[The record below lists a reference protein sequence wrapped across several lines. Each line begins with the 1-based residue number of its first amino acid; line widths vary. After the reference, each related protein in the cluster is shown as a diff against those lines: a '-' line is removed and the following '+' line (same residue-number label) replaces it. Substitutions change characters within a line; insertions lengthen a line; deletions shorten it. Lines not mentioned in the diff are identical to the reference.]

1 MMTYDEMYFL
11 VTSHESPVTNFA
23 IEVLT
28 MDREDLDKQLKEHG
42 EAMGKEISG
51 SKKGR
56 MKLMALALALLVAG
70 GAGGCFFGSGL
81 PSINKGTQ
89 AGSSYQVPQG
99 ADKKLQDL
107 PAIRNTAIVQAVKE
121 VGPAVVGIT
130 TKVYDRD
137 MFNRRVEVGQSV
149 GSGVLFDKKGYIVT
163 NNHVVSGSK
172 EVNVSLSS
180 GKTVSG
186 TVVGTDPSTDL
197 AVVKIEGSDDLPVAT
212 LGDSDGLQ
220 VGETAIAIG
229 NPLGL
234 EFQGTVTVGVIS
246 ALNRSLDDIDQ
257 RFKLIQTD
265 AAINPGNSGG
275 ALVTADGKVVGI
287 NSAKI
292 AKEGVEGMG
301 FAIPINQAKG
311 IIQQLIDNGKVTRAY
326 LGVYAADKDIAQR
339 YGYEWKHD
347 KGVLVMKVA
356 ARSPISL
363 TDIQPGDY
371 ILSIDGKE
379 CNTMKEMREIL
390 DTHKPG
396 DKISL
401 TYEHNGREAKTDVL
415 LAAAPDSDK

>member
-1 MMTYDEMYFL
+1 
-11 VTSHESPVTNFA
+11 
-23 IEVLT
+23 

-42 EAMGKEISG
+42 EAMEGKISG
-51 SKKGR
+51 SSKGR
-56 MKLMALALALLVAG
+56 MKVMALALAMLVVG
-70 GAGGCFFGSGL
+70 GAGGCFFGNTTAPQG
-81 PSINKGTQ
+81 NKT
-89 AGSSYQVPQG
+89 ASSYQVPQG
-99 ADKKLQDL
+99 AAKSQQDL

-137 MFNRRVEVGQSV
+137 MFNRRVEVGKSV
-149 GSGVLFDKKGYIVT
+149 GSGVIFDKKGYIVT

-212 LGDSDGLQ
+212 FGDSDALQ
-220 VGETAIAIG
+220 AGETAIAIG

-311 IIQQLIDNGKVTRAY
+311 IIQQLIDNGRVTRAY

-339 YGYEWKHD
+339 YGYNWDHD
-347 KGVLVMKVA
+347 KGVLVMKIA
-356 ARSPISL
+356 TRSPISL
-363 TDIQPGDY
+363 TDIRPGDY
-371 ILSIDGKE
+371 ILAIDDKE
-379 CNTMKEMREIL
+379 CNTMKEMRAIL

-396 DKISL
+396 DTISL
-401 TYEHNGREAKTDVL
+401 TYEHNGKEVKTDVL
-415 LAAAPDSDK
+415 LAAAPEEK

>member
-1 MMTYDEMYFL
+1 
-11 VTSHESPVTNFA
+11 
-23 IEVLT
+23 
-28 MDREDLDKQLKEHG
+28 MDREDLDKKLKENG
-42 EAMGKEISG
+42 EAMKGTSHG
-51 SKKGR
+51 SRNGR
-56 MKLMALALALLVAG
+56 MKIAALALAMLIIG
-70 GAGGCFFGSGL
+70 GAGGCYFGGFSL
-81 PSINKGTQ
+81 PKKDG
-89 AGSSYQVPQG
+89 AASSYQIPQG
-99 ADKKLQDL
+99 ANKKMEDL
-107 PAIRNTAIVQAVKE
+107 PAIRNTAVVQAVKE
-121 VGPAVVGIT
+121 VGPAIVGIT
-130 TKVYDRD
+130 TRVYDRD

-172 EVNVSLSS
+172 EVNVSLSN
-180 GKTVSG
+180 GKTVPG
-186 TVVGTDPSTDL
+186 KVVGTDPSTDL
-197 AVVKIEGSDDLPVAT
+197 AVVKIDGSDDLPVAEF
-212 LGDSDGLQ
+212 GDSDALQ

-301 FAIPINQAKG
+301 FAIPINSAKG
-311 IIQQLIDNGKVTRAY
+311 IIQQLISNGKVTRAY

-339 YGYEWKHD
+339 YGYNWDHD
-347 KGVLVMKVA
+347 GGVLVMKVA

-363 TDIQPGDY
+363 TDIRPGDY
-371 ILSIDGKE
+371 ILAIDGKSFD
-379 CNTMKEMREIL
+379 TVKGMRDIL

-396 DKISL
+396 DRIKV
-401 TYEHNGREAKTDVL
+401 TYEHNGRKSDTEVL
-415 LAAAPDSDK
+415 LASAPETEN

>member
-1 MMTYDEMYFL
+1 
-11 VTSHESPVTNFA
+11 
-23 IEVLT
+23 
-28 MDREDLDKQLKEHG
+28 MDREDLDQQLKEHG
-42 EAMGKEISG
+42 EAMQKEITG
-51 SKKGR
+51 SRKGR
-56 MKLMALALALLVAG
+56 MKLFAAALALLVIG
-70 GAGGCFFGSGL
+70 SAGGCFFGEFPAIPKRDGAS
-81 PSINKGTQ
+81 
-89 AGSSYQVPQG
+89 SSYKVPQG
-99 ADKKLQDL
+99 ADKKLPEL

-149 GSGVLFDKKGYIVT
+149 GSGVVFDKKGYIVT

-172 EVNVSLSS
+172 
-180 GKTVSG
+180 
-186 TVVGTDPSTDL
+186 VGTDPSTDL
-197 AVVKIEGSDDLPVAT
+197 AVVKIEGSDDLPVAS

-311 IIQQLIDNGKVTRAY
+311 IISQLIDHGKVTRAY
-326 LGVYAADKDIAQR
+326 LGVYAADKDIAAR
-339 YGYEWKHD
+339 YGYSWDHE
-347 KGVLVMKVA
+347 KGVLVMKIA

-363 TDIQPGDY
+363 TDIEPGDY

-396 DKISL
+396 EKISI
-401 TYEHNGREAKTDVL
+401 TYEHQGREAKADVL
-415 LAAAPDSDK
+415 LAAAPENNK

>member
-1 MMTYDEMYFL
+1 
-11 VTSHESPVTNFA
+11 
-23 IEVLT
+23 

-42 EAMGKEISG
+42 ESMQQTEKG
-51 SKKGR
+51 SHKGR
-56 MKLMALALALLVAG
+56 MKIAALALAMLVIG
-70 GAGGCFFGSGL
+70 GAGGCYFGEFHSTKNG
-81 PSINKGTQ
+81 G
-89 AGSSYQVPQG
+89 AASSYQMPGSTNKEV
-99 ADKKLQDL
+99 KDL
-107 PAIRNTAIVQAVKE
+107 PAVRNTAVVQAVKE
-121 VGPAVVGIT
+121 VGPAIVGIT
-130 TKVYDRD
+130 TRVYDRD

-172 EVNVSLSS
+172 EVNVCLSN
-180 GKTVSG
+180 GKTVAG
-186 TVVGTDPSTDL
+186 KVVGTDPSTDL
-197 AVVKIEGSDDLPVAT
+197 AVVKIDGSDDLPVAEF
-212 LGDSDGLQ
+212 GDSDALQ

-301 FAIPINQAKG
+301 FAIPINSAKG

-339 YGYEWKHD
+339 YGYNLDHD
-347 KGVLVMKVA
+347 GGVLVMKIA
-356 ARSPISL
+356 SRSPLSL
-363 TDIQPGDY
+363 TDIRPGDY
-371 ILSIDGKE
+371 ITAIDGK
-379 CNTMKEMREIL
+379 TFDTVKGMRDIL
-390 DTHKPG
+390 DGHKPG
-396 DKISL
+396 DRIQV
-401 TYEHNGREAKTDVL
+401 TYEHNGSRKTTDVL
-415 LAAAPDSDK
+415 LASAPESDK

>member
-1 MMTYDEMYFL
+1 ME
-11 VTSHESPVTNFA
+11 
-23 IEVLT
+23 
-28 MDREDLDKQLKEHG
+28 
-42 EAMGKEISG
+42 
-51 SKKGR
+51 
-56 MKLMALALALLVAG
+56 
-70 GAGGCFFGSGL
+70 
-81 PSINKGTQ
+81 
-89 AGSSYQVPQG
+89 
-99 ADKKLQDL
+99 DL
-107 PAIRNTAIVQAVKE
+107 PAIRNTAVVQAVKE
-121 VGPAVVGIT
+121 VGPAIVGIT
-130 TKVYDRD
+130 TRVYDRD

-172 EVNVSLSS
+172 EVNVSLSN
-180 GKTVSG
+180 GKTVPG
-186 TVVGTDPSTDL
+186 KVVGTDPSTDL
-197 AVVKIEGSDDLPVAT
+197 AVVKIDGSDDLPVSEF
-212 LGDSDGLQ
+212 GDSDALQ

-301 FAIPINQAKG
+301 FAIPINSAKG
-311 IIQQLIDNGKVTRAY
+311 IIQQLISSGKVTRAY

-339 YGYEWKHD
+339 YGYNWDHD
-347 KGVLVMKVA
+347 GGVLVMKVA

-363 TDIQPGDY
+363 TDIRPGDY
-371 ILSIDGKE
+371 ILAIDGKSFD
-379 CNTMKEMREIL
+379 TVKGMRDIL

-396 DKISL
+396 DRIKV
-401 TYEHNGREAKTDVL
+401 TYEHNGRKSDTEVL
-415 LAAAPDSDK
+415 LASVPETDN